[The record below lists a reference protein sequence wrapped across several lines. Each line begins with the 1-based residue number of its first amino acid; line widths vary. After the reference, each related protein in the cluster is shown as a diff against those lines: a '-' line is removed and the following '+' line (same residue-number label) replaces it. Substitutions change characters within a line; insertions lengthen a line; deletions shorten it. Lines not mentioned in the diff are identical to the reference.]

1 MRVNRRGFDDPAEM
15 KAEAGWRGA
24 RAFFGAWRRRGAA
37 NLLCA
42 AAFVAASVGAAD
54 GQTDNG
60 ATVIHGHYVEQHY
73 FMEGQ
78 HAPVAWTWEFTLDL
92 SGKGAIHE
100 EWSGRNNRNR
110 EKSDSQQYVLGE
122 QAGGV
127 AWHVLGPNKLQKTV
141 NFRQHTMT
149 LTIATSG
156 AECHLDVTFRLKPGF
171 NDILLPRGGKG
182 KFTNFSLP
190 KTLESS
196 CTII

>member
-1 MRVNRRGFDDPAEM
+1 MNGRRLIGLIGARAE
-15 KAEAGWRGA
+15 EGWRGA
-24 RAFFGAWRRRGAA
+24 SARVGALRRGVGG
-37 NLLCA
+37 LLC
-42 AAFVAASVGAAD
+42 GAALIATSA
-54 GQTDNG
+54 GAAGAEANG

-78 HAPVAWTWEFTLDL
+78 HTPVEWTWEFALDL

-127 AWHVLGPNKLQKTV
+127 AWHVLGSNKLQKTV

-156 AECHLDVTFRLKPGF
+156 AQCHLDVTFRLKPGF
-171 NDILLPRGGKG
+171 NDILLPRRGKG
-182 KFTNFSLP
+182 RFTSFSLP

>member
-1 MRVNRRGFDDPAEM
+1 M
-15 KAEAGWRGA
+15 
-24 RAFFGAWRRRGAA
+24 
-37 NLLCA
+37 LCA
-42 AAFVAASVGAAD
+42 AALVAASVGAAD
-54 GQTDNG
+54 AQANG

-110 EKSDSQQYVLGE
+110 EKSDSQQYILGE

-127 AWHVLGPNKLQKTV
+127 AWHVLGSNKLQKTV

-156 AECHLDVTFRLKPGF
+156 AQCHLDVTFRLKPGF
-171 NDILLPRGGKG
+171 ADILLPRGGKG